1 LGGLPAPRILGL
13 AAAFAAACAFSGLLL
28 GARGEPQRSTA
39 PAEPGN
45 PLKFLIQGEEFQS
58 PAIRAQQADDFDNP
72 AFPTVEAGETAWSSA
87 DDGKSCQEC
96 HGAGKNNA
104 LKRVAAGYPKY
115 VAAAQGVITLQT
127 RINLCRKN
135 QLGLSPLA
143 ENDPRMIGL
152 TVYLRWLA
160 RGTPSAVDIQGPN
173 AEVFERGGKLYRTK
187 LGLYQISCAQCHNEK
202 FGQKF
207 GAETLSQGHPL
218 AYPAYK
224 ASEGRVISLHERFRM
239 CNKLARAEGQPDNA
253 PDYVALELYLDWR
266 SKSLPI
272 TAPGVRP

>member
-1 LGGLPAPRILGL
+1 VRLILC
-13 AAAFAAACAFSGLLL
+13 AAFAGVATFALSGAL
-28 GARGEPQRSTA
+28 AQAEQQRASA

-45 PLKFLIQGEEFQS
+45 PLKFLIQGEEFQA

-72 AFPTVEAGETAWSSA
+72 AFPTVEAGEAAWSVPEQG
-87 DDGKSCQEC
+87 GKSCQDC
-96 HGAGKNNA
+96 HGGGGQNA
-104 LKRVAAGYPKY
+104 LKGAAANYPKY
-115 VAAAQGVITLQT
+115 DPAAKDVITLGT

-135 QLGLSPLA
+135 NLSLPELA
-143 ENDPRMIGL
+143 GDDARMIAL
-152 TVYLRWLA
+152 ISYLRWLS
-160 RGTPSAVDIQGPN
+160 RGSPATADTSGPT
-173 AEVFERGGKLYRTK
+173 AQAFERGAALYAAK
-187 LGLYQISCAQCHNEK
+187 LGRFQYSCAQCHNEK

-224 ASEGRVISLHERFRM
+224 VSEKRMISLHERFRM

-253 PDYVALELYLDWR
+253 PDYVALELYINWR
-266 SKSLPI
+266 SKNLPI

>member
-1 LGGLPAPRILGL
+1 VRRILGPAVAI
-13 AAAFAAACAFSGLLL
+13 AAAFWLSGALC
-28 GARGEPQRSTA
+28 GARAEQPRASA

-45 PLKFLIQGEEFQS
+45 PLKFLIQGEEFLA

-72 AFPTVEAGETAWSSA
+72 AFPLVETGEIAWSFVES
-87 DDGKSCQEC
+87 GKSCEGC
-96 HGAGKNNA
+96 HGAGKDNA
-104 LKRVAAGYPKY
+104 LKRVAASYPKY
-115 VAAAQGVITLQT
+115 VADAKGVITLQT

-135 QLGLSPLA
+135 NLGLAPLA
-143 ENDPRMIGL
+143 DDTPRMMGL
-152 TVYLRWLA
+152 SAYLRWLA
-160 RGTPSAVDIQGPN
+160 RGSPSTVDVKGPN
-173 AEVFERGGKLYRTK
+173 AEAFERGAQLYRTK

-202 FGQKF
+202 FGKKF
-207 GAETLSQGHPL
+207 GAETMSQGHPL

-239 CNKLARAEGQPDNA
+239 CNKLARGKGQPDNS

>member
-1 LGGLPAPRILGL
+1 VRRILGP
-13 AAAFAAACAFSGLLL
+13 AVAVAAACAFSGALYV
-28 GARGEPQRSTA
+28 AQAEQHRSMA

-45 PLKFLIQGEEFQS
+45 PLKFLIQGEEFQA

-72 AFPTVEAGETAWSSA
+72 AFPLVEAGETAWGSDES
-87 DDGKSCQEC
+87 GKSCQGC

-104 LKRVAAGYPKY
+104 LKRVAASYPKY
-115 VAAAQGVITLQT
+115 AADANGVITLLT

-135 QLGLSPLA
+135 NLGLPPLA
-143 ENDPRMIGL
+143 EDDPRAMGM
-152 TVYLRWLA
+152 TAYLRWLA
-160 RGTPSAVDIQGPN
+160 RGSPSTVDVEGSS
-173 AEVFERGGKLYRTK
+173 AEVFERGRRLYRTK

-239 CNKLARAEGQPDNA
+239 CNKLARAEGQPDNS